1 MGLTLKQIGGDP
13 ASPEPR
19 STLSSIIGA
28 GAHRFDAAYVHVPFC
43 FHKCHYCDFYSV
55 VDSDDQQESFVE
67 RLVGEIELQARHVT
81 GPLDSVFMGGGTP
94 TLLRPELLSRLLRAI
109 SAHLPLSEGCEWT
122 VEANPETVTPEIAE
136 VLAAGGVN
144 RASIGCQSF
153 SPGLLRALE
162 RHHDPASVPRAVASL
177 RTAGIGS
184 CSLDLIMGIPG
195 SSMADWRSDLEQ
207 AIALKPDHLSCYGLQ
222 YEPNTPLA
230 AKLARGRVK
239 AIPQEL
245 EAQMYEW
252 TCQRLRAAGWEQYE
266 ISNWARPGRCCRHN
280 LAYWTGGSWLA
291 LGPSA
296 AGHLDGVRW
305 RNVPRLASWQGGDGW
320 PLVEDL
326 ERLDASTRTGEQLM
340 LELRL
345 NRGIEVGRLERMV
358 EGEGHERRRAAIEAG
373 RRDGLLELDAGRL
386 CLTDRGRLLADS
398 LLCQLV

>member
-1 MGLTLKQIGGDP
+1 MGLTLRQFNGDP
-13 ASPEPR
+13 ASPEPPP
-19 STLSSIIGA
+19 TLSSIIGT
-28 GAHRFDAAYVHVPFC
+28 GAHRFDAAYLHVPFC

-55 VDSDDQQESFVE
+55 VDADDQQESFIE
-67 RLVGEIELQARHVT
+67 RLVGEVELQARHVS

-94 TLLRPELLSRLLRAI
+94 TLLRPELLSRLLEAI
-109 SAHLPLSEGCEWT
+109 STHLPLSDGCEWT

-153 SPGLLRALE
+153 SPRLLRALE
-162 RHHDPASVPRAVASL
+162 RRHDPASVPRAVESL
-177 RTAGIGS
+177 RRAGIGS

-207 AIALKPDHLSCYGLQ
+207 AIALEPDHLSCYGLQ

-230 AKLARGRVK
+230 AKLAGGRVE
-239 AIPQEL
+239 AVAL
-245 EAQMYEW
+245 EVSAGMYEW
-252 TCQRLRAAGWEQYE
+252 TCERLRTAGWEQYE

-280 LAYWTGGSWLA
+280 LVYWTGGSWLA
-291 LGPSA
+291 MGPSA

-305 RNVPRLASWQGGDGW
+305 RNVPRHASWQAGDGW
-320 PLVEDL
+320 PLLEDL
-326 ERLDASTRTGEQLM
+326 ERLDDSTRHGEQLM

-345 NRGIEVGRLERMV
+345 NRGIELDRLDCMV
-358 EGEGHERRRAAIEAG
+358 QGDGCEQRRVAIETG
-373 RRDGLLELDAGRL
+373 RRDGLLELESGRL
-386 CLTDRGRLLADS
+386 RLTARGRLLADS